1 MPTDGAVLRPRR
13 NIDAHVHLWRLARG
27 DNATL
32 SAAEPVLFR
41 DYEPEHIEPLLDA
54 AGIDAVIVVQA
65 ATTLAETLFTLGLAE
80 RHPWIA
86 AVVGWVDPSSPS
98 LDEEFAALAVNP
110 RFRGVRPI
118 RDDNASIAWMLDARH
133 ERCWHLLAERGLVLE
148 FLVQN
153 PDEVPLLTHFATH
166 HPDLGIVLDHCA
178 KPDIAGGRFEPWA
191 SDMAGLARRRNVSCK
206 LSALPNSARPGAGAD
221 TLRPFSD
228 VLLATFGAE
237 RLIWAS
243 DWPPLLR
250 AVDYASWRRISLEL
264 LAGLSEDERRAVLG
278 ENAVR
283 IYRLPAEPD
292 TVTRRRG

>member
-1 MPTDGAVLRPRR
+1 MSGGALRPQSSV
-13 NIDAHVHLWRLARG
+13 DAHVHLWRLARG

-41 DYEPEHIEPLLDA
+41 DYEPEHLKPLLDA

-86 AVVGWVDPSSPS
+86 AVVGWVDPRSPA
-98 LDEEFAALAVNP
+98 LVEELAALAVNP

-133 ERCWHLLAERGLVLE
+133 APCWRLLAERGLVLE

-153 PDEVPLLTHFATH
+153 PDEVPLLAHFAAR
-166 HPDLGIVLDHCA
+166 HPELAIVLDHCA
-178 KPDIAGGRFEPWA
+178 KPDIAGGRLEPWA
-191 SDMAGLARRRNVSCK
+191 SDMAALARHRNVACK
-206 LSALPNSARPGAGAD
+206 FSALPNSAPAGGGAEA
-221 TLRPFSD
+221 LRPFSD

-237 RLIWAS
+237 RLVWAS

-250 AVDYASWRRISLEL
+250 AADYASWRRISLDL
-264 LAGLSEDERRAVLG
+264 LAGLSADERSAVLG
-278 ENAVR
+278 GNAAR
-283 IYRLPAEPD
+283 IYRLPA
-292 TVTRRRG
+292 

>member
-1 MPTDGAVLRPRR
+1 MSGAGPRPPA

-41 DYEPEHIEPLLDA
+41 DYEPADLKPLLDA
-54 AGIDAVIVVQA
+54 AGIDAIIVVQA

-86 AVVGWVDPSSPS
+86 AVVGWVDPRSPS
-98 LDEEFAALAVNP
+98 LDEELAALAINP

-118 RDDNASIAWMLDARH
+118 RDDNASIAWMLDARL
-133 ERCWHLLAERGLVLE
+133 EPCWRLLAERGLVLE

-153 PDEVPLLTHFATH
+153 PDEVPLLTHFAAR
-166 HPDLGIVLDHCA
+166 HPGLAVVLDHCA
-178 KPDIAGGRFEPWA
+178 KPDIAGGRLEPWA
-191 SDMAGLARRRNVSCK
+191 SDIAALARHRNVACK
-206 LSALPNSARPGAGAD
+206 FSALPNCAPPGAGVDAF
-221 TLRPFSD
+221 RPFSD

-237 RLIWAS
+237 RLVWAS

-250 AVDYASWRRISLEL
+250 AADYATWRRISLDL
-264 LAGLSEDERRAVLG
+264 LSPLSEDERGAVLG
-278 ENAVR
+278 GNAAR
-283 IYRLPAEPD
+283 IYRLL
-292 TVTRRRG
+292 G